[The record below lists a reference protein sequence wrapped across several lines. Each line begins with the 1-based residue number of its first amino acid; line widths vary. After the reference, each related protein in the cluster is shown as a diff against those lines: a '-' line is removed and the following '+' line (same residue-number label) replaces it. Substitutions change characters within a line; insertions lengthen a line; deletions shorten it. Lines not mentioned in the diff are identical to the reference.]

1 MLFFAVTV
9 AWTIFIV
16 GLDVYCF
23 QAFWFDPNFS
33 NAVASGLSAVNV
45 WVGGYIMFQA
55 YRLLK

>member
-33 NAVASGLSAVNV
+33 NGVASALSAVNV
-45 WVGGYIMFQA
+45 WVCGYIMFGA
-55 YRLLK
+55 YRLMK